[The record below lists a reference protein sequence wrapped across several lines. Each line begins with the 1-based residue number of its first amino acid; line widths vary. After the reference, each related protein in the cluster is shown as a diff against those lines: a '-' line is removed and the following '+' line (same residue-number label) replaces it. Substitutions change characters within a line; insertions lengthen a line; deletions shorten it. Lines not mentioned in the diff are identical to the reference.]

1 MLCHLIW
8 GVFRLR
14 LVLVILTPLLVAK
27 PGSGWATPG
36 CDPGLEQRAAPALRS
51 LEAEFLA
58 KRGPETLLLLAQA
71 AKNGGRGLDAVNLL
85 RAYEAIRRRAVPSL
99 PTAAQRLSITP
110 PQAVSELLIFGG
122 EAMLDASVRLDGRL
136 LGVLPASAE
145 EKLQLLVSQGPHCLS
160 LQKGE
165 ERSEIPIDLSSER
178 PWEVRVREGG
188 IVTVQPTPRMALLW
202 SGVALSRPQ
211 QTALRRTVASIAFP
225 ELILADEAHDV
236 ATGEVLQSLLMTEPC
251 RDHSYAQTQYVLRVA
266 VTPPS
271 DSPRLLEINLIHT
284 ATGTAAA
291 SSQEPCMRCDAEELV
306 TRLRRLLPALLLNG
320 RQREHGCLEVRTQPP
335 GAEVHLSP
343 VAESQIGP
351 PSPPTLL
358 GLTPRNGSLLRAVL
372 TGTYELTVYRPGYLP
387 ARRRVEVREANPPL
401 QVLLLPTDSGVRPP
415 VVSREVPQAVPRPLS
430 SRWWLWQVVA
440 TAVSVTV
447 AGVVAA
453 ATVSH

>member
-1 MLCHLIW
+1 
-8 GVFRLR
+8 
-14 LVLVILTPLLVAK
+14 
-27 PGSGWATPG
+27 
-36 CDPGLEQRAAPALRS
+36 
-51 LEAEFLA
+51 
-58 KRGPETLLLLAQA
+58 
-71 AKNGGRGLDAVNLL
+71 
-85 RAYEAIRRRAVPSL
+85 
-99 PTAAQRLSITP
+99 
-110 PQAVSELLIFGG
+110 
-122 EAMLDASVRLDGRL
+122 
-136 LGVLPASAE
+136 
-145 EKLQLLVSQGPHCLS
+145 
-160 LQKGE
+160 
-165 ERSEIPIDLSSER
+165 
-178 PWEVRVREGG
+178 
-188 IVTVQPTPRMALLW
+188 
-202 SGVALSRPQ
+202 
-211 QTALRRTVASIAFP
+211 
-225 ELILADEAHDV
+225 
-236 ATGEVLQSLLMTEPC
+236 
-251 RDHSYAQTQYVLRVA
+251 
-266 VTPPS
+266 
-271 DSPRLLEINLIHT
+271 
-284 ATGTAAA
+284 
-291 SSQEPCMRCDAEELV
+291 MRCDAEELV

-320 RQREHGCLEVRTQPP
+320 RQREHGCLEVRTQPA